1 MEKQKRIIVQT
12 QNMDKYFTLVCEKLE
27 NLETLTKGLEPK
39 RQFIHTQVQHTKAQF
54 LKFMQIVCANLSN
67 QQQIISLQKE
77 KLGIKAPETSKIN
90 GIISELLGNNEEDS
104 RQS

>member
-1 MEKQKRIIVQT
+1 MEKEKRIIVET

-27 NLETLTKGLEPK
+27 NLEQLTKGFEPK

-77 KLGIKAPETSKIN
+77 KLGINAPGTSKIN
-90 GIISELLGNNEEDS
+90 VLIKDLLGENEQGAS
-104 RQS
+104 